1 MRNVVAIAVN
11 VIKDTSRKKIFY
23 VVFLF
28 GLVVV
33 ALAPLL
39 PTFELGSQ
47 ASFLRDISVSL
58 TSLFGVVLAVLLSVG
73 QVPGEVD
80 KRTIYNILSKP
91 VSRVQYLLGKYL
103 GIVVSLAAI
112 LFVMSLEI
120 IVLLAV
126 RVQVFSPV
134 IFQGVFAV
142 FLEACVISAFCLMLS
157 TFTTVPINVFAAI
170 LFYFVCH
177 MKTGFLHQRLVAG
190 SMNGFL
196 KVLAG
201 AFYYVIPNLENF
213 NISQQVGYG
222 GGAGWWYML
231 RVTGYAVFFSAIFL
245 LIGYATFRRKDL

>member
-1 MRNVVAIAVN
+1 LRNILAIAVN

-39 PTFELGSQ
+39 PTFELGSR
-47 ASFLRDISVSL
+47 ASFLRDISLSL
-58 TSLFGVVLAVLLSVG
+58 TSLFGVVLAVVLSVG

-91 VSRVQYLLGKYL
+91 VSRLQYLLGKYI
-103 GIVVSLAAI
+103 GIIVSLAAI
-112 LFVMSLEI
+112 LFVMGLEI
-120 IVLLAV
+120 IALLAI
-126 RVQVFSPV
+126 RVHVFSPV

-142 FLEACVISAFCLMLS
+142 FLEAAVISAFCLMLS

-177 MKTGFLHQRLVAG
+177 MKTGYLHQKLVVG

-196 KVLAG
+196 KVLADG
-201 AFYYVIPNLENF
+201 VYYMIPNLENF
-213 NISQQVGYG
+213 NISQRVGYG
-222 GGAGWWYML
+222 GGPGAWYML
-231 RVTGYAVFFSAIFL
+231 RVAGYAVVFAAIFL

>member
-1 MRNVVAIAVN
+1 MRNILAIAVN

-23 VVFLF
+23 VVLLF

-39 PTFELGSQ
+39 PTFELGSK

-58 TSLFGVVLAVLLSVG
+58 TSLFGVVLAVILSVG
-73 QVPGEVD
+73 QIPGEVD

-91 VSRVQYLLGKYL
+91 VSRLQYIIGKYL
-103 GIVVSLAAI
+103 GIIASLAAI

-120 IVLLAV
+120 IVLLAI
-126 RVQVFSPV
+126 RVGVFSPV
-134 IFQGVFAV
+134 IFEGVFAV

-157 TFTTVPINVFAAI
+157 TFTTVPINVFSAI
-170 LFYFVCH
+170 LFYFICH
-177 MKTGFLHQRLVAG
+177 MKTGYLHQKLVAG

-201 AFYYVIPNLENF
+201 AAYYVVPNLENF

-222 GGAGWWYML
+222 GGGGSWYML
-231 RVTGYAVFFSAIFL
+231 RVTGYAAFFAAIFL
-245 LIGYATFRRKDL
+245 LIGYAAFRRKDL